1 MAAGAG
7 PSGGSKA
14 RPLDW
19 PGRIQEAL
27 SRDRF
32 VLHAQRIVDVPT
44 GVTLRHELFLRMVY
58 RKRLVPAAEFMVAA
72 EEMGSIR
79 EIDRWVVSHAIDLAA
94 TGRGVDLNL
103 SMRSTDGALLD
114 LIRAKIEETGVDPA
128 NLVFEVSEEQLA
140 AATATG
146 ESFVRAVSEL
156 GCGVA
161 LDGFIRG
168 GRGSI
173 LLRDFPIDYVK
184 LGPPFIEGL
193 VEERGKRREVTS
205 LVLKAHRNEQRV
217 IAQGVESIVTL
228 ELLGELGID
237 EAQGYALGPP
247 ESLESMLAATT

>member
-1 MAAGAG
+1 MAAAKG
-7 PSGGSKA
+7 PSGGPKA
-14 RPLDW
+14 LDW
-19 PGRIQEAL
+19 PGRIKEAL

-32 VLHAQRIVDVPT
+32 VLHAQRIVDVRT
-44 GVTLRHELFLRMVY
+44 GVTLRHELFLRMVH
-58 RKRLVPAAEFMVAA
+58 RKRLIPAAEFMVVA

-79 EIDRWVVSHAIDLAA
+79 EIDRWVVSRAIELAA
-94 TGRGVDLNL
+94 TGRGMDLNL
-103 SMRSTDGALLD
+103 SMRSTDEALLD
-114 LIRAKIEETGVDPA
+114 LIRTGFEETGGDPA

-161 LDGFIRG
+161 LDGYIEG
-168 GRGSI
+168 GRGSV
-173 LLRDFPIDYVK
+173 LLRSFPIDYVK
-184 LGPPFIEGL
+184 LGPPFIQGL
-193 VEERGKRREVTS
+193 VEERRKRREVTG
-205 LVLKAHRNEQRV
+205 VVQKAHRNGQRV

-247 ESLESMLAATT
+247 ESLEAMLAATA

>member
-1 MAAGAG
+1 MAAGKG
-7 PSGGSKA
+7 PSGGSKE
-14 RPLDW
+14 LDW
-19 PGRIQEAL
+19 PGRIKEAL

-44 GVTLRHELFLRMVY
+44 GVTLRHELFLRMVH
-58 RKRLVPAAEFMVAA
+58 RKRLIPAAEFMVAA

-79 EIDRWVVSHAIDLAA
+79 EIDRWVVSRAIELAA

-103 SMRSTDGALLD
+103 SMRSTDEPLLE
-114 LIRAKIEETGVDPA
+114 LIRAKLNESGAEPA

-140 AATATG
+140 AATSTG

-161 LDGFIRG
+161 LDGFIEG
-168 GRGSI
+168 GRGSV
-173 LLRDFPIDYVK
+173 LLQSFPIDYVK
-184 LGPPFIEGL
+184 LGPPFIQGL
-193 VEERGKRREVTS
+193 VDERRKRREVTGV
-205 LVLKAHRNEQRV
+205 VLKAHRNGQRV

-247 ESLESMLAATT
+247 ESLEALLAATA